1 MNKFKNMLIGTS
13 VLAALFLGGT
23 SQIHAD
29 STNVSNVPAIST
41 KGNNNTVTGQALKDS
56 NIGNSVGNSAV
67 QYGTTQKDNGTTSTA
82 NATQNIAD
90 NASKEASN
98 IAGNG
103 VSNPNTP
110 GIDGFFTRLWSLIS
124 GVGGNTISTV
134 VRFAVIASYV
144 VMVVSI
150 VGSII
155 SLIIKKGSPFKW
167 FMAGV
172 GAFAFYIVLLLLGHV
187 SMFGGS
193 LGNVLNWLV
202 TGN

>member
-1 MNKFKNMLIGTS
+1 MNKFKNILIGTS
-13 VLAALFLGGT
+13 VLAALFLGGA

-56 NIGNSVGNSAV
+56 NIGNSIGNSAV

-90 NASKEASN
+90 NASKEAAN

-103 VSNPNTP
+103 VSNPSTP

-134 VRFAVIASYV
+134 VRFAVIASYF

-155 SLIIKKGSPFKW
+155 SLIIKKGSPLKW
-167 FMAGV
+167 LMAGI

-193 LGNVLNWLV
+193 FGNVLNWLV